1 MLARFWL
8 AVTLIAF
15 STAAGNNVAQVRP
28 PEPLARLEVNRIVE
42 AMNGIWTGKMTAN
55 VPGAPVESFDW
66 KMNCQIV
73 AKGAGLSCINTGK
86 ASIGSMAESCL
97 LAYDPDGK
105 SIHYMCVTSMGE
117 VHDHRGRWVDP
128 KTIEF
133 EPLRAGM
140 MGQPIV
146 ETLKWRFVDAD
157 TIDKTSEVTLANGS
171 VMKFEF
177 MGKRLRGLVPA
188 K

>member
-1 MLARFWL
+1 MLIRFLL
-8 AVTLIAF
+8 AVILIAG
-15 STAAGNNVAQVRP
+15 SGTTVKDIAQVKLP
-28 PEPLARLEVNRIVE
+28 DAATTVEVNRIVQT
-42 AMNGIWTGKMTAN
+42 MSGVWTGNMIAR
-55 VPGAPVESFDW
+55 VSGATESFDW
-66 KMNCQIV
+66 KMNCQMV
-73 AKGAGLSCINTGK
+73 AKGAGLSCTNTGK

-117 VHDHRGRWVDP
+117 VHDHRGRWADP